1 MEKDNMAVK
10 KVTRFETSDDKVF
23 DTEEAAVR
31 HEQELNLGSLL
42 ETTIHEPMLI
52 DEILDKIIEKKEDF
66 IKFIESL

>member
-42 ETTIHEPMLI
+42 ETTIQEPMLI